1 MATPEI
7 DHPVLFKVHRL
18 SRSLLRA
25 SMAYYLH
32 EFGLGVPQV
41 QILHA
46 LIPGPLASKAI
57 ADVLAMNKA
66 LISRAVRELEDLGYV
81 TSVIG
86 AEDGRLRIWSLT
98 DKGQDFVTMARPI
111 RMERQRKWLAV
122 LTKGEQDL
130 LEGVLDKLY
139 ESSEAL
145 RAEETKLI
153 SSNARPPS
161 APARSASR

>member
-1 MATPEI
+1 MVMSEI
-7 DHPVLFKVHRL
+7 DHPILFKVHRL

-32 EFGLGVPQV
+32 EFELGVPQV

-66 LISRAVRELEDLGYV
+66 LISRAVRELEDRGYV
-81 TSVIG
+81 TGVSGVD
-86 AEDGRLRIWSLT
+86 DGRLRIWSLT
-98 DKGQDFVTMARPI
+98 DKGEEFVTMARPI
-111 RMERQRKWLAV
+111 RIERQRKFLSV
-122 LTKGEQDL
+122 LTREEQLL

-145 RAEETKLI
+145 RVDEAQLI
-153 SSNARPPS
+153 TNNTRP
-161 APARSASR
+161 